1 MQKRQQKMHIKYMEL
16 VREMF
21 NGNEAIKIIDLN
33 KLQKEIYK
41 NKVDKGFNITDIN
54 KEFCLTYGEVAEAYE
69 DWKKRKMI

>member
-1 MQKRQQKMHIKYMEL
+1 MHIKYMEL

>member
-1 MQKRQQKMHIKYMEL
+1 MEL

-21 NGNEAIKIIDLN
+21 NGNEVIKIIELN

>member
-1 MQKRQQKMHIKYMEL
+1 M
-16 VREMF
+16 
-21 NGNEAIKIIDLN
+21 KIIDLN

>member
-1 MQKRQQKMHIKYMEL
+1 MHIKYMEL

-21 NGNEAIKIIDLN
+21 NGNEVIKIIELN